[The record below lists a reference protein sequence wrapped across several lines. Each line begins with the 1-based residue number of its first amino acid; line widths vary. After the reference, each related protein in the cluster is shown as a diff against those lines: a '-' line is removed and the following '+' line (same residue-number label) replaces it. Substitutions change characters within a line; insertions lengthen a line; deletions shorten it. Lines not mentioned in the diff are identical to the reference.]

1 MNRLR
6 QVRKQ
11 KGLTLEELAKEL
23 QEKENLKIVP
33 NGLGKYE
40 REEREP
46 KKEVWIKLADYYDV
60 PVAYLMG
67 LPDGLVQYINKSQP
81 MTIDDVKSNR
91 LRELRKKLGFT
102 RKQVSEDMKECGI
115 DIPPSTLS
123 SYEKGERNPKID
135 KLKDLAFYYK
145 VPLSYLQGEP
155 MNFEELHEAIIQWAE
170 DRNMIKPDRLTGLAQ
185 LAKVTEELGE
195 LSAGINKND
204 EDKTKDSL
212 GDIMVT
218 LIILAQD
225 LNFDLLDCLNSAYR
239 VIQNRKGKTINGV
252 FVKESDLHE

>member
-6 QVRKQ
+6 RFRKQ

-40 REEREP
+40 REERDP
-46 KKEVWIKLADYYDV
+46 KRETWVKLANYYDV
-60 PVAYLMG
+60 PVSYLMG
-67 LPDGLVQYINKSQP
+67 LPDGLVQHINKTQS
-81 MTIDDVKSNR
+81 MT
-91 LRELRKKLGFT
+91 
-102 RKQVSEDMKECGI
+102 
-115 DIPPSTLS
+115 
-123 SYEKGERNPKID
+123 
-135 KLKDLAFYYK
+135 
-145 VPLSYLQGEP
+145 
-155 MNFEELHEAIIQWAE
+155 FEELHEAIIQWAE

-225 LNFDLLDCLNSAYR
+225 LNFDLLDCLNKAYN
-239 VIQNRKGKTINGV
+239 VIKDRKGKVIDGSYI
-252 FVKESDLHE
+252 KESDLHE

>member
-11 KGLTLEELAKEL
+11 KGLTIKKVADEIGFSETRLHQYET
-23 QEKENLKIVP
+23 EK
-33 NGLGKYE
+33 
-40 REEREP
+40 REP
-46 KKEVWIKLADYYDV
+46 KKETWLKLADYYCV

-67 LPDGLVQYINKSQP
+67 LPDGLVEHINKTQT
-81 MTIDDVKSNR
+81 MT
-91 LRELRKKLGFT
+91 
-102 RKQVSEDMKECGI
+102 
-115 DIPPSTLS
+115 
-123 SYEKGERNPKID
+123 
-135 KLKDLAFYYK
+135 
-145 VPLSYLQGEP
+145 
-155 MNFEELHEAIIQWAE
+155 FEELHEAIIQWAN
-170 DRNMIKPDRLTGLAQ
+170 DRNMIKQDKLTVLSQ
-185 LAKVTEELGE
+185 LAKVTEEHGE

-225 LNFDLLDCLNSAYR
+225 LNLDLLDCLNSAYR

>member
-1 MNRLR
+1 MNKLR
-6 QVRKQ
+6 RVRKQ

-33 NGLGKYE
+33 NELGKYE
-40 REEREP
+40 REERDP
-46 KKEVWIKLADYYDV
+46 KRETWIKLADYYNV

-67 LPDGLVQYINKSQP
+67 LPDGLVQHINKSQA
-81 MTIDDVKSNR
+81 MT
-91 LRELRKKLGFT
+91 
-102 RKQVSEDMKECGI
+102 
-115 DIPPSTLS
+115 
-123 SYEKGERNPKID
+123 
-135 KLKDLAFYYK
+135 
-145 VPLSYLQGEP
+145 
-155 MNFEELHEAIIQWAE
+155 FEELHEAIIQWAE

>member
-6 QVRKQ
+6 QTRKL
-11 KGLTLEELAKEL
+11 KGITLNEVAEDIGITKQALSYYET
-23 QEKENLKIVP
+23 EK
-33 NGLGKYE
+33 
-40 REEREP
+40 REP
-46 KKEVWIKLADYYDV
+46 KKETWIKLADYYCV
-60 PVAYLMG
+60 PVSYLMG
-67 LPDGLVQYINKSQP
+67 LPDGLVQHINKSQA
-81 MTIDDVKSNR
+81 MT
-91 LRELRKKLGFT
+91 
-102 RKQVSEDMKECGI
+102 
-115 DIPPSTLS
+115 
-123 SYEKGERNPKID
+123 
-135 KLKDLAFYYK
+135 
-145 VPLSYLQGEP
+145 
-155 MNFEELHEAIIQWAE
+155 FEELHEAIIQWAE
-170 DRNMIKPDRLTGLAQ
+170 DRNMIKQDRLTVLAQ
-185 LAKVTEELGE
+185 FAKASEEQGE

>member
-11 KGLTLEELAKEL
+11 KEITIKEVA
-23 QEKENLKIVP
+23 EDTGISENLI
-33 NGLGKYE
+33 GKYE

-46 KKEVWIKLADYYDV
+46 RRETWIKLANYYNV

-67 LPDGLVQYINKSQP
+67 LPDGLVQHINKTQA
-81 MTIDDVKSNR
+81 MTTDDVKSNR

-102 RKQVSEDMKECGI
+102 AKQVSEDMKECGI
-115 DIPPSTLS
+115 DIPVSTLTK
-123 SYEKGERNPKID
+123 YEVGERNPKID

-155 MNFEELHEAIIQWAE
+155 MTFEELHEAIIQWAE

-212 GDIMVT
+212 GDILVT

-252 FVKESDLHE
+252 FVKETDLHK

>member
-33 NGLGKYE
+33 NALGKYE

-46 KKEVWIKLADYYDV
+46 KKETWIKLADYYCV
-60 PVAYLMG
+60 PVSYLMG
-67 LPDGLVQYINKSQP
+67 LPDGLVQHINKTQA
-81 MTIDDVKSNR
+81 MT
-91 LRELRKKLGFT
+91 
-102 RKQVSEDMKECGI
+102 
-115 DIPPSTLS
+115 
-123 SYEKGERNPKID
+123 
-135 KLKDLAFYYK
+135 
-145 VPLSYLQGEP
+145 
-155 MNFEELHEAIIQWAE
+155 FEELHEAIIQWAN

-204 EDKTKDSL
+204 EDKVKDSL
-212 GDIMVT
+212 GDILVT

-225 LNFDLLDCLNSAYR
+225 LNLDLLDCLNSAYR

>member
-6 QVRKQ
+6 QVRKL
-11 KGLTLEELAKEL
+11 KGLTIKEVSEDTGISEQVL
-23 QEKENLKIVP
+23 SYYENEK
-33 NGLGKYE
+33 
-40 REEREP
+40 REP
-46 KKEVWIKLADYYDV
+46 KKETWIKLADYYCV

-67 LPDGLVQYINKSQP
+67 LPDGLVQHINKTQA
-81 MTIDDVKSNR
+81 MTTDNIKSNR

-102 RKQVSEDMKECGI
+102 RKQVSEDMKKRGI

-135 KLKDLAFYYK
+135 KLEDLAFYYR
-145 VPLSYLQGEP
+145 VPLSYLKGEP
-155 MNFEELHEAIIQWAE
+155 MNFEELQEAVIQWAE

-195 LSAGINKND
+195 ISAGVNKND
-204 EDKTKDSL
+204 KEKIEDSL
-212 GDIMVT
+212 GDILVT

-225 LNFDLLDCLNSAYR
+225 LNFDLLDCLNSAYN
-239 VIQNRKGKTINGV
+239 VIKDRKGKTINGV

>member
-6 QVRKQ
+6 RFRKQ

-33 NGLGKYE
+33 DGLGKYE
-40 REEREP
+40 REERDP
-46 KKEVWIKLADYYDV
+46 KRETWVKLANYYDV
-60 PVAYLMG
+60 PVSYLMG
-67 LPDGLVQYINKSQP
+67 LPDGLVQHINKTQA
-81 MTIDDVKSNR
+81 MT
-91 LRELRKKLGFT
+91 
-102 RKQVSEDMKECGI
+102 
-115 DIPPSTLS
+115 
-123 SYEKGERNPKID
+123 
-135 KLKDLAFYYK
+135 
-145 VPLSYLQGEP
+145 
-155 MNFEELHEAIIQWAE
+155 FEELHEAIIQWAE

-204 EDKTKDSL
+204 EDKVKDSL
-212 GDIMVT
+212 GDILVT

-225 LNFDLLDCLNSAYR
+225 LNLDLLDCLNSAYN
-239 VIQNRKGKTINGV
+239 VIKNRKGKTINGV